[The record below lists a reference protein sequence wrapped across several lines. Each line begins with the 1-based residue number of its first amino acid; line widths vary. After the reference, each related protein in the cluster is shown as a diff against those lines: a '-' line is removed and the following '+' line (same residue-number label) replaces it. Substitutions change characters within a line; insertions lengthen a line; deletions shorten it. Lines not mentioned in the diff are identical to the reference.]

1 MTEPQKV
8 TTTATGAS
16 AGLVGKKL
24 KTVSK
29 NKFSTIDTNCP
40 PNQILLVREL
50 THFLNDVLITKP
62 VEHVGVSVE
71 DVWSALCLSHTKL
84 ESIRGN

>member
-8 TTTATGAS
+8 TATATGVA
-16 AGLVGKKL
+16 AGLTSKKPQ
-24 KTVSK
+24 
-29 NKFSTIDTNCP
+29 NKFSTVISNCP
-40 PNQILLVREL
+40 PNQILLVKEL

-71 DVWSALCLSHTKL
+71 DVWSALCLSYTKL
-84 ESIRGN
+84 ESTR

>member
-8 TTTATGAS
+8 TTTATGAA
-16 AGLVGKKL
+16 AGLVGKKP
-24 KTVSK
+24 KPTSQ
-29 NKFSTIDTNCP
+29 FSMIATDCP
-40 PNQILLVREL
+40 PSQILLVREL

-62 VEHVGVSVE
+62 VEHVGVTVE

-84 ESIRGN
+84 ESTRGN